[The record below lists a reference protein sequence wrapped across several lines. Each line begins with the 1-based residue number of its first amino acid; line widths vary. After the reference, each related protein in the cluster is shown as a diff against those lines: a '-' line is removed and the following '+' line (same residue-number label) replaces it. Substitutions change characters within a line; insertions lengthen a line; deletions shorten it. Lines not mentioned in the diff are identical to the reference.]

1 MAENSQTGGIAT
13 QDSTRLLIITFGFVG
28 FILWKV
34 NDARTALMAISLAFL
49 AFFVIEQGNVTKI
62 TGAIGDDISKIF
74 HHGPSDPTADAG
86 KKAGE
91 AISDT
96 VKAGD
101 DKKVK

>member
-1 MAENSQTGGIAT
+1 MADNSQTGGIAT
-13 QDSTRLLIITFGFVG
+13 QDSTRLLILVFVFVG

-62 TGAIGDDISKIF
+62 TGAVGEDLSKLF
-74 HHGPSDPTADAG
+74 HHGAPPPTTTTDKSVPDP
-86 KKAGE
+86 
-91 AISDT
+91 
-96 VKAGD
+96 KAGD